1 MASMSKGKSED
12 VALYQESVTLE
23 THYSN
28 RMPLVHGL
36 YGHILACVVCYFDRQ
51 DLVYLFAA
59 AWMTFVNIVRFA
71 DFEMYDRATAKLDH
85 LPTRTFIAKWKR
97 RYALGVY
104 CAAGSFGVLGGYA
117 CLFHTETLAAT
128 VTVGIACGC
137 MISIVGRNFGE
148 AKQINVLTLVCGLP
162 MVVGL
167 CAHAYAEPSL
177 FRSLLY
183 IGSALVV
190 IPLMLVTRALAL
202 GARMLFK
209 QNEENIYA
217 YGKSKQWLQI
227 ALNNMPSGLLMMNEK
242 GDILV
247 HNQRVAAFLGMKS
260 IEPGRYKLPALL
272 RLGSQ
277 LGHYT
282 EEHARELVAKVKRLE
297 SGQSTS
303 ELMTFRDGSR
313 IIEATG
319 AFSVVSDLEALGLGL
334 SAKIKPFLRRQQKSS
349 VLVFEDVTDQ
359 LNAERRINRMATTD
373 GLSDLPNRGHFMDL
387 ISKAVSEMPED
398 SFVALAV
405 FDIDSFKSINDRYGH
420 AAGDTVIKEVARR
433 LKAIS
438 DPRSILCRSGGDE
451 FVIAFHSMTN
461 RDNVPSLFDAVF
473 GSMCGDYL
481 VGGRLLTVKVSGGVV
496 FRSKKDFVLDPAIS
510 DADIALYKT
519 KALTKTGIPVSW
531 QLFDEAMAKE
541 IREEDQFKEDLRAA
555 IRQEAFTM
563 VYQPMR
569 SPDGRAITC
578 CEALVRWTHPTRG
591 FVRPD
596 VFIQKA
602 EEMGEVSE
610 ITRIVINKACRD
622 AVTWPEDVS
631 ISVNL
636 SAIDLG
642 KPDIINVIQQA
653 LDASGLSPA
662 RFQVEVTE
670 TVFVKDIKRASEI
683 LAHLRDLGIKTALD
697 DFGVGFSSLSKLTQ
711 LPLDKVKVDKSF
723 VDNVGKDEKADKLF
737 KHTVQLAKGI
747 GFEVVVEGVEN
758 KAQLDHIVALTP
770 DVDLVQGYVF
780 SKPVGPAVIRQMLAG
795 HPPEFRDNV
804 VEIGAAR
811 PTTTVR

>member
-1 MASMSKGKSED
+1 MASMSKAKTEE
-12 VALYQESVTLE
+12 VALYQESVTLD

-28 RMPLVHGL
+28 RRPLVHGL
-36 YGHILACVVCYFDRQ
+36 YGHILACVVCYFDRH
-51 DLVYLFAA
+51 DMAYLFAA
-59 AWMTFVNIVRFA
+59 AWMTFVNIVRCI
-71 DFEMYDRATAKLDH
+71 DMLMYDRATAKLEH
-85 LPTRTFIAKWKR
+85 LPTRDFLKRWKR

-104 CAAGSFGVLGGYA
+104 SAAGSFGVLGGYA

-137 MISIVGRNFGE
+137 MISIVGRNFGDE
-148 AKQINVLTLVCGLP
+148 RQINILTLVCGLP
-162 MVVGL
+162 MVIGL
-167 CAHAYAEPSL
+167 CIQAQLQPTWV
-177 FRSLLY
+177 RSLLY
-183 IGSALVV
+183 LGSAAVV
-190 IPLMLVTRALAL
+190 VPLMLVCRSLAM
-202 GARMLFK
+202 GARNLFK
-209 QNEENIYA
+209 QNETNIYA
-217 YGKSKQWLQI
+217 YGQSKQWLQI
-227 ALNNMPSGLLMMNEK
+227 ALNNMPNGLLMMNEK
-242 GDILV
+242 GEILV
-247 HNQRVAAFLGMKS
+247 HNQKVASFLGMS
-260 IEPGRYKLPALL
+260 HIEAGRYKLPALL

-277 LGHYT
+277 LDHYT
-282 EEHARELVAKVKRLE
+282 EDHARELVEKVKRLE

-303 ELMTFRDGSR
+303 ELMTFKDPDR
-313 IIEATG
+313 IIEASG

-334 SAKIKPFLRRQQKSS
+334 SARIKPYLRRKQTSS

-359 LNAERRINRMATTD
+359 LDAQKRINRMATTD
-373 GLSDLPNRGHFMDL
+373 GLSDLPNRGHFMNL
-387 ISKAVSEMPED
+387 IAEAASDMPED

-420 AAGDTVIKEVARR
+420 AAGDMVIKEVARR
-433 LKAIS
+433 LRSIS
-438 DPRSILCRSGGDE
+438 DPRAILCRSGGDE
-451 FVIAFHSMTN
+451 FVVAFHSMTN

-473 GSMCGDYL
+473 GSMCGDYV
-481 VGGRLLTVKVSGGVV
+481 VGGRLLSVKVSGGVV
-496 FRSKKDFVLDPAIS
+496 CRYKKDFELDAAIS
-510 DADIALYKT
+510 DADMALYKT
-519 KALTKTGIPVSW
+519 KALTKSGNPVPW
-531 QLFDEAMAKE
+531 QLFSETMATE
-541 IREEDQFKEDLRAA
+541 IREEDQFKEDLRTA

-569 SPDGRAITC
+569 TPDGRSIAC

-622 AVTWPEDVS
+622 AVTWPEEVS

-636 SAIDLG
+636 SAIDLN
-642 KPDIINVIQQA
+642 KPDVINVIQQA

-670 TVFVKDIKRASEI
+670 TVFVKDINRASEI

-697 DFGVGFSSLSKLTQ
+697 DFGVGFSSLSKLTL
-711 LPLDKVKVDKSF
+711 LPLDKVKIDKSF
-723 VDNVGKDEKADKLF
+723 VDNVGLDEKADKLF

-747 GFEVVVEGVEN
+747 GFEVVVEGVED
-758 KAQLDHIVALTP
+758 KAQLERVVALTP

-780 SKPVGPAVIRQMLAG
+780 SKPVGPAVIRQMLAEQ
-795 HPPEFRDNV
+795 PPEFRGNV

-811 PTTTVR
+811 TRETAR